1 MSLGRRRSGK
11 ATFLATI
18 GFIGPKCR
26 IHYGPIKKRPSCGH
40 FGIKRWRLISG
51 ELELH
56 RPPSPNNVLFVCP
69 TRVNESNTNFGTASK
84 LEGHGNG
91 LRSSCTNF
99 AGCSPTITI
108 ASTGNTFC
116 LEKIVLRNMAK
127 KSESD
132 IF

>member
-84 LEGHGNG
+84 LEGLGG
-91 LRSSCTNF
+91 GQLSSCTNF
-99 AGCSPTITI
+99 VELTLVIMI
-108 ASTGNTFC
+108 ASTGSKHS
-116 LEKIVLRNMAK
+116 LEKDSKDVRTEN
-127 KSESD
+127 
-132 IF
+132 